1 MNPVYK
7 IESFKGIYILT
18 KKMSCGKIAC
28 VKMSYDK
35 NLIYNMKM
43 RLENERASQGSDSQG
58 RIVLHGS

>member
-1 MNPVYK
+1 MNRDSTSQIQGINGVYK

-18 KKMSCGKIAC
+18 KTLPCGKIAC

-43 RLENERASQGSDSQG
+43 RLENDVPRTG
-58 RIVLHGS
+58 R

>member
-1 MNPVYK
+1 MRVSYK

-18 KKMSCGKIAC
+18 REMPCGKIAC

-43 RLENERASQGSDSQG
+43 RLENDKSPERSDSQD

>member
-1 MNPVYK
+1 MEPLIYK

-18 KKMSCGKIAC
+18 KTLPCGKIAC

-43 RLENERASQGSDSQG
+43 RLESDLQATG
-58 RIVLHGS
+58 REDPEYVH

>member
-1 MNPVYK
+1 MYK

-18 KKMSCGKIAC
+18 KTLPCGKIAC

-43 RLENERASQGSDSQG
+43 RLENDRTRERSDSQD
-58 RIVLHGS
+58 RIALHGS